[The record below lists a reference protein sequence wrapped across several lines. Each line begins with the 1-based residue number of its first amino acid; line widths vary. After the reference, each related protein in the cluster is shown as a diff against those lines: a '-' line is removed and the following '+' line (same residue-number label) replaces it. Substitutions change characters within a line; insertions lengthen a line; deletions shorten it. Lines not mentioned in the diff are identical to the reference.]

1 MAGGHHGSYKPDPA
15 VENFN
20 LWREQNYLRFRW
32 TPANVRAA
40 ILGVVVFPTALYT
53 VVNLTTSRWFWNAK
67 LKDQP
72 LAGKPE

>member
-53 VVNLTTSRWFWNAK
+53 VVNFTTSRWFWNAK

-72 LAGKPE
+72 LAGKRE